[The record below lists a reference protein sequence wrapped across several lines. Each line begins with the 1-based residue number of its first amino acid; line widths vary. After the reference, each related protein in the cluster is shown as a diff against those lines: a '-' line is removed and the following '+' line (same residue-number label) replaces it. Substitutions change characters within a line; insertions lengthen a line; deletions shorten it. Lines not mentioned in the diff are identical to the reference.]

1 MCTGEEDSQLV
12 PPTMLDEAVAQ
23 AWYRL
28 LRTIGDPVDLC
39 RPAVVSQTQAFLQY
53 AIASPNV
60 IDPCQHPCLQSLPQI
75 FLKAIKGIAGQVDAF
90 LGKCVISKFCNFKNI
105 TDGILLCYIY
115 VNYNSHML
123 LLLRVKMIY
132 NFCTLKVAQNIHT
145 LYLASWVLVAR
156 NHKCFRR
163 FTGMLLGR
171 MLRINHHVWIY

>member
-60 IDPCQHPCLQSLPQI
+60 IDRSVPASMFTEFAANI
-75 FLKAIKGIAGQVDAF
+75 FKSYKR
-90 LGKCVISKFCNFKNI
+90 
-105 TDGILLCYIY
+105 
-115 VNYNSHML
+115 NSW
-123 LLLRVKMIY
+123 
-132 NFCTLKVAQNIHT
+132 
-145 LYLASWVLVAR
+145 AS
-156 NHKCFRR
+156 RR
-163 FTGMLLGR
+163 LS
-171 MLRINHHVWIY
+171 W

>member
-1 MCTGEEDSQLV
+1 MQYIICYYKQDPIFLGEEDIQLV
-12 PPTMLDEAVAQ
+12 PPTMSDEAVAQ

-90 LGKCVISKFCNFKNI
+90 LGKSYSSILNIKVIKICN
-105 TDGILLCYIY
+105 LL
-115 VNYNSHML
+115 
-123 LLLRVKMIY
+123 
-132 NFCTLKVAQNIHT
+132 
-145 LYLASWVLVAR
+145 
-156 NHKCFRR
+156 
-163 FTGMLLGR
+163 
-171 MLRINHHVWIY
+171 

>member
-1 MCTGEEDSQLV
+1 MINSNNNLDIICNIQYYKQDSIFLGEEDIQLV
-12 PPTMLDEAVAQ
+12 PPTMSDEAVAQ

-90 LGKCVISKFCNFKNI
+90 LGKSRISRIEYYYRII
-105 TDGILLCYIY
+105 TKTQSLISSSTIIHKL
-115 VNYNSHML
+115 VNY
-123 LLLRVKMIY
+123 
-132 NFCTLKVAQNIHT
+132 TQ
-145 LYLASWVLVAR
+145 W
-156 NHKCFRR
+156 
-163 FTGMLLGR
+163 
-171 MLRINHHVWIY
+171 